1 MDLTRWKGVAIDP
14 LLEFDTL
21 QEEINRLFEGTRPTG
36 TRGIFERSFS
46 PALDVVENPDSY
58 GILCDLPGVDLKDVQ
73 ISVAGSIV
81 TLKGEKKPRPEL
93 RVLGKRDD
101 QQDFAYLVR
110 ERRPGD
116 YFQAWTLDE
125 TIDQSKV
132 DAVLRDG
139 VLTVTLDVKEQVKPR
154 TIRIRAQ

>member
-1 MDLTRWKGVAIDP
+1 MSDSKTEARRP
-14 LLEFDTL
+14 ML
-21 QEEINRLFEGTRPTG
+21 QPVSTVHETSDGRIQV
-36 TRGIFERSFS
+36 I
-46 PALDVVENPDSY
+46 VEM
-58 GILCDLPGVDLKDVQ
+58 PGVRQENLQVR
-73 ISVAGSIV
+73 IESN
-81 TLKGEKKPRPEL
+81 EL

-101 QQDFAYLVR
+101 QQDFSYLVR

-154 TIRIRAQ
+154 TIKIRAE